1 VLPVDSGGRVLV
13 LRGFD
18 PADPDHPFWFTIGG
32 GTDPGESV
40 AQAAARELREEAG
53 ITADAA
59 SLGDPVWHRTT
70 EFSFGGT
77 RIQQEEEYFLL
88 RVGSNEVS
96 FDGMDDSETQTVLG
110 YRWLNPA
117 ELESLDE
124 PLFPPEL
131 PRLLRELT
139 ARRP

>member
-1 VLPVDSGGRVLV
+1 
-13 LRGFD
+13 
-18 PADPDHPFWFTIGG
+18 
-32 GTDPGESV
+32 
-40 AQAAARELREEAG
+40 
-53 ITADAA
+53 
-59 SLGDPVWHRTT
+59 
-70 EFSFGGT
+70 
-77 RIQQEEEYFLL
+77 
-88 RVGSNEVS
+88 VS
-96 FDGMDDSETQTVLG
+96 FDGMDDSETQTILG